1 MPKQTFEDAMKTL
14 ESIVDELED
23 KDLTLDQAL
32 KKFQQGMKLSAFCSK
47 KLDETE
53 KKVSELVEADS
64 GAIRE
69 RPFAVEDEAA
79 DEEQD
84 GS

>member
-1 MPKQTFEDAMKTL
+1 MPKQTFEDAMKAL
-14 ESIVDELED
+14 ESIVEELED

-53 KKVSELVEADS
+53 KKVSQLIETDS
-64 GAIRE
+64 GTIQEKPMTGNDVAG
-69 RPFAVEDEAA
+69 DE
-79 DEEQD
+79 
-84 GS
+84 GNG